1 MRVSPTAI
9 VITAGFMSVLL
20 FAVQVVNAAA
30 CLITSQPS
38 VATQPMTSIP
48 GDPGIDD
55 DCDERPLFTVTKADR
70 AKHPES
76 VLDSGGSQPTA
87 LLHTPL
93 PTATTRGNP
102 TRREKAPL
110 FLRTGRLRN

>member
-1 MRVSPTAI
+1 MRVSRVAI
-9 VITAGFMSVLL
+9 AITAGVLSVLL
-20 FAVQVVNAAA
+20 FAIQVVNAAA

-93 PTATTRGNP
+93 PNATTRGAP